1 MSAVV
6 EESVDRSL
14 HRELVARVGALAAA
28 RAAHASAMADR
39 RSAAGAAQAG
49 LGAAGGSAPRSVA
62 FEGAARR
69 WVNWAAQLEYV
80 VEHGGDDD
88 HADVGAAAAAAVAA
102 PPPAMTLA
110 RAEAALAAALDALP
124 TACDLAAG
132 VAAVSV
138 ALAHVRRL
146 RSTAQAGAAAV
157 APSALHEEKEALK
170 GALVS
175 AVRAAISARRADWAT
190 SGAAAAFGALLSSLG
205 SGA

>member
-69 WVNWAAQLEYV
+69 RVNWAAQLEYV

-102 PPPAMTLA
+102 PPAMTLA

-157 APSALHEEKEALK
+157 APSALHEEKEAFK

-175 AVRAAISARRADWAT
+175 AGRAAISARRADWAT